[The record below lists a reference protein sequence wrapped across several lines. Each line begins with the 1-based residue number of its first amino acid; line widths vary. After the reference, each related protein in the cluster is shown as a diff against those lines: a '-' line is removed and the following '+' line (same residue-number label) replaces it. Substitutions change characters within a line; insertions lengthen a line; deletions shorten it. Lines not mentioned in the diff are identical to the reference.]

1 MMVWLCQKQGEGEC
15 LLKVGGRKDYE
26 ARKEKLASCAEVV
39 LIPTLQCNMLKLKA
53 TVLIYHL

>member
-1 MMVWLCQKQGEGEC
+1 MMVWMCQKQGEGEG

-39 LIPTLQCNMLKLKA
+39 LIPTLQCNILKL
-53 TVLIYHL
+53 